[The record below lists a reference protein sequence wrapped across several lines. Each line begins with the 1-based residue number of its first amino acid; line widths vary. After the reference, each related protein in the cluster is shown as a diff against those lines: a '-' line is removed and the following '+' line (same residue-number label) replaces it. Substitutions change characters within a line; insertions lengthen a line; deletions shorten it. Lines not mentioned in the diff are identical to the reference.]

1 MKSQFLFMRI
11 IPNILTLFN
20 LFLGCV
26 ITLLLIEGN
35 LPMESIS
42 LLILIALFFDFMD
55 GLIARK
61 FNLES
66 KLGAQLDSLA
76 DLISFGLVPGIIM
89 YNLFLEVSSDPYLPL
104 LGFTITLASA
114 YRLANFNLSKNN
126 DNYFKGL
133 PTPANTVFILSLM
146 LIIELPNIDSFI
158 KEIVLDNN
166 FLIIITVL
174 SCYLLNSRFKL
185 LNLKFK
191 DFKLKGVNK
200 YRYLLIALSA
210 ILFIFLRSAL
220 SIPVILVIYYIVS
233 YFAIGRKNTS
243 S

>member
-89 YNLFLEVSSDPYLPL
+89 YNLFLEVSSDPYLPF
-104 LGFTITLASA
+104 LGFAITLASA
-114 YRLANFNLSKNN
+114 YRLGFC
-126 DNYFKGL
+126 Y
-133 PTPANTVFILSLM
+133 
-146 LIIELPNIDSFI
+146 NIGFC
-158 KEIVLDNN
+158 L
-166 FLIIITVL
+166 
-174 SCYLLNSRFKL
+174 
-185 LNLKFK
+185 
-191 DFKLKGVNK
+191 
-200 YRYLLIALSA
+200 
-210 ILFIFLRSAL
+210 
-220 SIPVILVIYYIVS
+220 
-233 YFAIGRKNTS
+233 
-243 S
+243 

>member
-1 MKSQFLFMRI
+1 
-11 IPNILTLFN
+11 
-20 LFLGCV
+20 
-26 ITLLLIEGN
+26 
-35 LPMESIS
+35 
-42 LLILIALFFDFMD
+42 
-55 GLIARK
+55 
-61 FNLES
+61 
-66 KLGAQLDSLA
+66 
-76 DLISFGLVPGIIM
+76 M
-89 YNLFLEVSSDPYLPL
+89 YNLFLEVSFDPYLPL

-114 YRLANFNLSKNN
+114 YRLANFNLSKNDN
-126 DNYFKGL
+126 NYFKGL

-146 LIIELPNIDSFI
+146 LIIGLPNIDSFI
-158 KEIVLDNN
+158 KEIILDNN

-191 DFKLKGVNK
+191 YFKLKGVNK

-220 SIPVILVIYYIVS
+220 SIPVILAIYYIVS

>member
-1 MKSQFLFMRI
+1 MRI

-89 YNLFLEVSSDPYLPL
+89 YNLFLEVSSDPYLPF
-104 LGFTITLASA
+104 LGFAITLASA
-114 YRLANFNLSKNN
+114 YRLANFNLSKND

-133 PTPANTVFILSLM
+133 TTPANTVFILSLM
-146 LIIELPNIDSFI
+146 LIIELSNIDSFI
-158 KEIVLDNN
+158 KEIILDNN

-191 DFKLKGVNK
+191 DLKLRGVNK
-200 YRYLLIALSA
+200 YRYLLIVLSA

-233 YFAIGRKNTS
+233 YFAIGRKKIS

>member
-89 YNLFLEVSSDPYLPL
+89 YNLFLEVSSDPYLPF
-104 LGFTITLASA
+104 LGFAITLASA
-114 YRLANFNLSKNN
+114 YRLANFNLSKND

-133 PTPANTVFILSLM
+133 TTPANTVFILSLM
-146 LIIELPNIDSFI
+146 LIIELSNIDSFI
-158 KEIVLDNN
+158 KEIILDNN

-200 YRYLLIALSA
+200 YRYFLIVLSA
-210 ILFIFLRSAL
+210 ILFVFLRSAL

-233 YFAIGRKNTS
+233 YFAIGRKKIS

>member
-89 YNLFLEVSSDPYLPL
+89 YNLFQEVSLDPYLPL

-114 YRLANFNLSKNN
+114 YRLANFNLSKNK
-126 DNYFKGL
+126 FL
-133 PTPANTVFILSLM
+133 LRFIY
-146 LIIELPNIDSFI
+146 II
-158 KEIVLDNN
+158 
-166 FLIIITVL
+166 
-174 SCYLLNSRFKL
+174 C
-185 LNLKFK
+185 
-191 DFKLKGVNK
+191 
-200 YRYLLIALSA
+200 
-210 ILFIFLRSAL
+210 
-220 SIPVILVIYYIVS
+220 
-233 YFAIGRKNTS
+233 RKN
-243 S
+243 

>member
-89 YNLFLEVSSDPYLPL
+89 YNLFLEVSFDPYLPL

-114 YRLANFNLSKNN
+114 YRLANFNLSKND

-133 PTPANTVFILSLM
+133 TTPANTVFILSLM
-146 LIIELPNIDSFI
+146 LIIELSNIDSFI
-158 KEIVLDNN
+158 KEIILDNN

-191 DFKLKGVNK
+191 DLKLRGVNK
-200 YRYLLIALSA
+200 YRYLLIVLSA

-233 YFAIGRKNTS
+233 YFAIGRKKIS

>member
-1 MKSQFLFMRI
+1 
-11 IPNILTLFN
+11 
-20 LFLGCV
+20 
-26 ITLLLIEGN
+26 
-35 LPMESIS
+35 
-42 LLILIALFFDFMD
+42 
-55 GLIARK
+55 
-61 FNLES
+61 
-66 KLGAQLDSLA
+66 
-76 DLISFGLVPGIIM
+76 
-89 YNLFLEVSSDPYLPL
+89 
-104 LGFTITLASA
+104 
-114 YRLANFNLSKNN
+114 
-126 DNYFKGL
+126 
-133 PTPANTVFILSLM
+133 M

-200 YRYLLIALSA
+200 YRYLLIVLSA

-220 SIPVILVIYYIVS
+220 SIPVILAIYYIVS

>member
-1 MKSQFLFMRI
+1 
-11 IPNILTLFN
+11 
-20 LFLGCV
+20 
-26 ITLLLIEGN
+26 
-35 LPMESIS
+35 MESIS

-89 YNLFLEVSSDPYLPL
+89 YNLFLEVSSDPYLPF
-104 LGFTITLASA
+104 LGFAITLASA
-114 YRLANFNLSKNN
+114 YRLANFNLSKND

-133 PTPANTVFILSLM
+133 TTPANTVFILSLM
-146 LIIELPNIDSFI
+146 LIIELSNIDSFI
-158 KEIVLDNN
+158 KEIILDNN

-191 DFKLKGVNK
+191 DLKLRGVNK
-200 YRYLLIALSA
+200 YRYLLIVLSA

-233 YFAIGRKNTS
+233 YFAIGRKKIS

>member
-89 YNLFLEVSSDPYLPL
+89 YNLFLEVSSDPYLPF
-104 LGFTITLASA
+104 LGFAITLASA
-114 YRLANFNLSKNN
+114 YRLANFNLSKND

-133 PTPANTVFILSLM
+133 TTPANTVFILSLM
-146 LIIELPNIDSFI
+146 LIIELSNIDSFI
-158 KEIVLDNN
+158 KEIILDNN

-191 DFKLKGVNK
+191 DLKLRGVNK
-200 YRYLLIALSA
+200 YRYLLIVLSA

-233 YFAIGRKNTS
+233 YFAIGRKKIS